1 MTAGIRAAVTRV
13 APSRRGTAPRW
24 RARGRAARIPRA
36 ARPDDGAE
44 EKDGDGRDEWV
55 GRDGRDASTSSA
67 AAATVTAV
75 ASASLLF
82 AIPAI
87 PTQLALAMATEQPAT
102 MEAPS
107 TTTATGM
114 SAARD
119 DRDRRT
125 ASRMVD
131 MFETL
136 SREDKVRVVQR
147 LMFETKSAARDRAGP
162 AGDPRGPDETDATRP
177 EGTPIVEGT
186 IETIEKP
193 SSSRSASSETDA
205 EARYVSAAERRR
217 ALLEPL
223 ASDALA
229 EMDERDGWPSTSA
242 GLPGSDLSSDS
253 IKSFQSEETKE
264 ALEVDGDEGVGA
276 FVGGALTAAVAR
288 TALVLSETAPGIF
301 QKVFQWFR
309 DAPELLEDPDARF
322 RAGSYVLVA
331 TLVAGTLVDVNQ
343 STKTDGEGGDASD
356 DGEVVGSN
364 PVKGEQGDADEG
376 DGGVE
381 MEASAVEKAGP
392 LDEVRQKTKSFQP
405 ARPDVDG
412 VLWSRSD
419 DSDLDGGVTGS
430 SSAPGVLWTRAEGDG
445 VNTNRRRRRRGG
457 GDATNRRRAAALLEI
472 DQSPVD
478 QSPDDLTDVP
488 PEAGPAPTRPS
499 PPTIGP
505 VEDENMEG
513 FRLSGRGRGQR

>member
-1 MTAGIRAAVTRV
+1 MTAGIRAPVTRV

-67 AAATVTAV
+67 AAATVAAV

-87 PTQLALAMATEQPAT
+87 PAQLALAMATEQPAT

-107 TTTATGM
+107 TTTAIGM

-136 SREDKVRVVQR
+136 SREDKVRVVER
-147 LMFETKSAARDRAGP
+147 LMFETESAARDRAGP
-162 AGDPRGPDETDATRP
+162 AGDDRGPDETDATRP
-177 EGTPIVEGT
+177 EGTPIDEGT

-229 EMDERDGWPSTSA
+229 EMDERDGWPSTKA
-242 GLPGSDLSSDS
+242 KLPGSDPASSDS

-343 STKTDGEGGDASD
+343 STKTDGEGGDAENP
-356 DGEVVGSN
+356 EVVGSN
-364 PVKGEQGDADEG
+364 PVKGETGDADEG

-381 MEASAVEKAGP
+381 MEASAVEKAGG
-392 LDEVRQKTKSFQP
+392 EVRRQKTKSFQP

-419 DSDLDGGVTGS
+419 DSDLDVGGTGS
-430 SSAPGVLWTRAEGDG
+430 SSTPGVLWTRAEGDG

-457 GDATNRRRAAALLEI
+457 GDATNRRRAAALLE
-472 DQSPVD
+472 VD

-499 PPTIGP
+499 SPTIGP

>member
-1 MTAGIRAAVTRV
+1 MTAGIRAPVTRV

-55 GRDGRDASTSSA
+55 GRDGSDASTSSA
-67 AAATVTAV
+67 AAATVAAV

-87 PTQLALAMATEQPAT
+87 PAQQLALAMATEQPAT
-102 MEAPS
+102 MEASS

-114 SAARD
+114 STARD

-136 SREDKVRVVQR
+136 SREDKVRVVER
-147 LMFETKSAARDRAGP
+147 LMFETESAARDRAGP
-162 AGDPRGPDETDATRP
+162 AADPRGPDETDATRP
-177 EGTPIVEGT
+177 EGTPIDEGT

-223 ASDALA
+223 ASEALA
-229 EMDERDGWPSTSA
+229 EMDERDGWPSTKA
-242 GLPGSDLSSDS
+242 GLPESDPASSDS

-288 TALVLSETAPGIF
+288 TALVLSETAPGVF

-343 STKTDGEGGDASD
+343 STKTDGEGDDASD

-381 MEASAVEKAGP
+381 MEASAVEEAGG
-392 LDEVRQKTKSFQP
+392 EVRRQKTKSFQP
-405 ARPDVDG
+405 ARPDADG

-419 DSDLDGGVTGS
+419 DSDLDGGGTGS

-478 QSPDDLTDVP
+478 ETDVP

>member
-1 MTAGIRAAVTRV
+1 MTAGIRAPVTRV

-44 EKDGDGRDEWV
+44 EKDGDGRDAWV
-55 GRDGRDASTSSA
+55 GRDGRDASASSA
-67 AAATVTAV
+67 AAATGAAVASAATVVAV

-87 PTQLALAMATEQPAT
+87 PAQQLALAMATEQPAT

-136 SREDKVRVVQR
+136 SREDKVRVVER
-147 LMFETKSAARDRAGP
+147 LMFETESAARDRAGP
-162 AGDPRGPDETDATRP
+162 AADPRGPDETDARGRP
-177 EGTPIVEGT
+177 EGTPIDEET

-193 SSSRSASSETDA
+193 SSGSSASSETDA

-242 GLPGSDLSSDS
+242 G
-253 IKSFQSEETKE
+253 
-264 ALEVDGDEGVGA
+264 
-276 FVGGALTAAVAR
+276 
-288 TALVLSETAPGIF
+288 
-301 QKVFQWFR
+301 
-309 DAPELLEDPDARF
+309 
-322 RAGSYVLVA
+322 
-331 TLVAGTLVDVNQ
+331 
-343 STKTDGEGGDASD
+343 
-356 DGEVVGSN
+356 
-364 PVKGEQGDADEG
+364 
-376 DGGVE
+376 
-381 MEASAVEKAGP
+381 
-392 LDEVRQKTKSFQP
+392 
-405 ARPDVDG
+405 RPC
-412 VLWSRSD
+412 
-419 DSDLDGGVTGS
+419 
-430 SSAPGVLWTRAEGDG
+430 
-445 VNTNRRRRRRGG
+445 RRR
-457 GDATNRRRAAALLEI
+457 
-472 DQSPVD
+472 
-478 QSPDDLTDVP
+478 
-488 PEAGPAPTRPS
+488 
-499 PPTIGP
+499 
-505 VEDENMEG
+505 
-513 FRLSGRGRGQR
+513 

>member
-1 MTAGIRAAVTRV
+1 MTAGIRAPVTRV

-55 GRDGRDASTSSA
+55 GRDGSDASTSSA
-67 AAATVTAV
+67 AAATVAAV

-87 PTQLALAMATEQPAT
+87 PAQQLALAMATEQPAT
-102 MEAPS
+102 MEASS

-114 SAARD
+114 STARD

-136 SREDKVRVVQR
+136 SREDKVRVVER
-147 LMFETKSAARDRAGP
+147 LMFETESAARDRAGP
-162 AGDPRGPDETDATRP
+162 AADPRGPDETDATRP
-177 EGTPIVEGT
+177 EGTPIDEGT

-242 GLPGSDLSSDS
+242 GLPESDLSTSS
-253 IKSFQSEETKE
+253 SKSFQSEETKTK
-264 ALEVDGDEGVGA
+264 EVDGDEGVGA

-288 TALVLSETAPGIF
+288 TALVLSETAPGVF

-343 STKTDGEGGDASD
+343 STKTDGEGDDASD

-405 ARPDVDG
+405 ARPDTNG

-419 DSDLDGGVTGS
+419 VSDLDGGGTGS
-430 SSAPGVLWTRAEGDG
+430 SSTPGVLWTRAEGDG
-445 VNTNRRRRRRGG
+445 VNTNRRRRRKGG
-457 GDATNRRRAAALLEI
+457 GDATNRRRAAALLEV

-478 QSPDDLTDVP
+478 ETDVP

-499 PPTIGP
+499 SPTIGP

>member
-1 MTAGIRAAVTRV
+1 MTAGIRAPVTRV

-67 AAATVTAV
+67 AAATVAAV

-87 PTQLALAMATEQPAT
+87 PAQQLALAMATEQPAT
-102 MEAPS
+102 MEASS

-114 SAARD
+114 STARD

-136 SREDKVRVVQR
+136 SREDKVRVVER
-147 LMFETKSAARDRAGP
+147 LMFETESAARDRAGP
-162 AGDPRGPDETDATRP
+162 AADPRGPDETDATRP
-177 EGTPIVEGT
+177 EGTPIDEGT

-223 ASDALA
+223 ASEALA

-242 GLPGSDLSSDS
+242 GLPESDPASSDS

-288 TALVLSETAPGIF
+288 TALVLSETAPGVF

-381 MEASAVEKAGP
+381 MEASAVERRDP
-392 LDEVRQKTKSFQP
+392 
-405 ARPDVDG
+405 
-412 VLWSRSD
+412 
-419 DSDLDGGVTGS
+419 
-430 SSAPGVLWTRAEGDG
+430 WTRCDKKPKVSNPRVPTQTACCGREVTIQTSMAVVPVRLPRPGCCG
-445 VNTNRRRRRRGG
+445 RARRETG
-457 GDATNRRRAAALLEI
+457 
-472 DQSPVD
+472 
-478 QSPDDLTDVP
+478 
-488 PEAGPAPTRPS
+488 
-499 PPTIGP
+499 
-505 VEDENMEG
+505 
-513 FRLSGRGRGQR
+513 

>member
-1 MTAGIRAAVTRV
+1 MTAGIRAPVTRV

-55 GRDGRDASTSSA
+55 GRDGSDASTSSA
-67 AAATVTAV
+67 AAATVAAV

-87 PTQLALAMATEQPAT
+87 PAQQLALAMATEQPAT
-102 MEAPS
+102 MEASS

-114 SAARD
+114 STARD

-136 SREDKVRVVQR
+136 SREDKVRVVER
-147 LMFETKSAARDRAGP
+147 LMFETESAARDRAGP
-162 AGDPRGPDETDATRP
+162 AADPRGPDETDATRP
-177 EGTPIVEGT
+177 EGTPIDEGT

-229 EMDERDGWPSTSA
+229 EMDERDGWPSTKA
-242 GLPGSDLSSDS
+242 GLPESDPASSDS

-288 TALVLSETAPGIF
+288 TALVLSETAPGVF

-343 STKTDGEGGDASD
+343 STKTDGEGDDASD

-381 MEASAVEKAGP
+381 MEASAVEEAGG
-392 LDEVRQKTKSFQP
+392 EVRRQKTKSFQP
-405 ARPDVDG
+405 ARPDADG

-419 DSDLDGGVTGS
+419 DSDLDGGGTGS

-478 QSPDDLTDVP
+478 ETDVP

>member
-1 MTAGIRAAVTRV
+1 MTAGIRAPVTRV

-24 RARGRAARIPRA
+24 RAHGRAARIPRA

-44 EKDGDGRDEWV
+44 EKDGDGRDAWV

-67 AAATVTAV
+67 AAATVAAV

-87 PTQLALAMATEQPAT
+87 PAQQLALAMATEQPAT

-136 SREDKVRVVQR
+136 SREDKVRVVEK
-147 LMFETKSAARDRAGP
+147 LMFETESAARDRAGP

-177 EGTPIVEGT
+177 EGTPIDEGT

-193 SSSRSASSETDA
+193 SSGSSASSETDA

-242 GLPGSDLSSDS
+242 ERPESDPASSDS

-276 FVGGALTAAVAR
+276 FVGGALTAALAR
-288 TALVLSETAPGIF
+288 TALVLSETAPDVF

-364 PVKGEQGDADEG
+364 PVKGEKGDAGEG

-405 ARPDVDG
+405 ARPDADG

-419 DSDLDGGVTGS
+419 DSDLDGGGTGS
-430 SSAPGVLWTRAEGDG
+430 SSTPGVLWTRAEGDG

-457 GDATNRRRAAALLEI
+457 GDATNRRRAAALLE
-472 DQSPVD
+472 VD

>member
-1 MTAGIRAAVTRV
+1 MTAGIRAPVTRV

-67 AAATVTAV
+67 AAATVAAV

-87 PTQLALAMATEQPAT
+87 PAQQLALAMATEQPAT

-119 DRDRRT
+119 DRDRRDRRT

-136 SREDKVRVVQR
+136 SREDKVRVVER
-147 LMFETKSAARDRAGP
+147 LMFETESAARDRAGP
-162 AGDPRGPDETDATRP
+162 AADPRGPDETDATRP
-177 EGTPIVEGT
+177 EGTPIDEG
-186 IETIEKP
+186 TIEKP

-242 GLPGSDLSSDS
+242 ERPGSDPASSDS

-264 ALEVDGDEGVGA
+264 ALEVNGDEGVGA

-288 TALVLSETAPGIF
+288 TALNLSETASGVF

-343 STKTDGEGGDASD
+343 STKTDGEGDDASD

-405 ARPDVDG
+405 ARPDTNG

-419 DSDLDGGVTGS
+419 DSDLDGGGTGS
-430 SSAPGVLWTRAEGDG
+430 SSTPGVLWTRAEGDG
-445 VNTNRRRRRRGG
+445 VNTNRRRRRKGG
-457 GDATNRRRAAALLEI
+457 GDATNRRRAAALLEV

-478 QSPDDLTDVP
+478 ETDVP

-499 PPTIGP
+499 SPTIGP

>member
-55 GRDGRDASTSSA
+55 GRDGSDDASSSA

-147 LMFETKSAARDRAGP
+147 LMFETQSAARDRAGP
-162 AGDPRGPDETDATRP
+162 AGDPRGP
-177 EGTPIVEGT
+177 
-186 IETIEKP
+186 
-193 SSSRSASSETDA
+193 SRRS
-205 EARYVSAAERRR
+205 
-217 ALLEPL
+217 
-223 ASDALA
+223 
-229 EMDERDGWPSTSA
+229 
-242 GLPGSDLSSDS
+242 GS
-253 IKSFQSEETKE
+253 
-264 ALEVDGDEGVGA
+264 
-276 FVGGALTAAVAR
+276 R
-288 TALVLSETAPGIF
+288 T
-301 QKVFQWFR
+301 
-309 DAPELLEDPDARF
+309 
-322 RAGSYVLVA
+322 
-331 TLVAGTLVDVNQ
+331 
-343 STKTDGEGGDASD
+343 
-356 DGEVVGSN
+356 
-364 PVKGEQGDADEG
+364 
-376 DGGVE
+376 
-381 MEASAVEKAGP
+381 
-392 LDEVRQKTKSFQP
+392 
-405 ARPDVDG
+405 
-412 VLWSRSD
+412 
-419 DSDLDGGVTGS
+419 
-430 SSAPGVLWTRAEGDG
+430 
-445 VNTNRRRRRRGG
+445 
-457 GDATNRRRAAALLEI
+457 
-472 DQSPVD
+472 
-478 QSPDDLTDVP
+478 
-488 PEAGPAPTRPS
+488 
-499 PPTIGP
+499 
-505 VEDENMEG
+505 
-513 FRLSGRGRGQR
+513 

>member
-1 MTAGIRAAVTRV
+1 MTAGIRAPVTRV

-24 RARGRAARIPRA
+24 RAGGRAARIPRA

-55 GRDGRDASTSSA
+55 GRDGSDASTSSA
-67 AAATVTAV
+67 AAATVAAV

-87 PTQLALAMATEQPAT
+87 PAQQLALAMATEQPAT
-102 MEAPS
+102 MEASS

-114 SAARD
+114 STARD

-136 SREDKVRVVQR
+136 SREDKVRVVER
-147 LMFETKSAARDRAGP
+147 LMFETESAARDRAGP
-162 AGDPRGPDETDATRP
+162 AADPRGPDETDATRP
-177 EGTPIVEGT
+177 EGTPIDEGT

-242 GLPGSDLSSDS
+242 GLPESDPASSDS

-264 ALEVDGDEGVGA
+264 ALEADGDEGVGA

-288 TALVLSETAPGIF
+288 TALVLSETAPGVF

-343 STKTDGEGGDASD
+343 STKTDGEGDDASD

-381 MEASAVEKAGP
+381 MEASAVEEAGG
-392 LDEVRQKTKSFQP
+392 EVRRQKTKSFQP
-405 ARPDVDG
+405 ARPDADG

-419 DSDLDGGVTGS
+419 DSDLDGGGTGS

-478 QSPDDLTDVP
+478 ETDVP

>member
-1 MTAGIRAAVTRV
+1 MTAGIRAPVTRV

-24 RARGRAARIPRA
+24 RAHGRAARIPRA

-44 EKDGDGRDEWV
+44 EKAGDGRDEWV

-67 AAATVTAV
+67 AAATVAAV

-87 PTQLALAMATEQPAT
+87 PAQQLALAMATEQPAT

-119 DRDRRT
+119 DRDRRDRRT

-136 SREDKVRVVQR
+136 SREDKVRVVER
-147 LMFETKSAARDRAGP
+147 LMFETESAARDRAGP

-177 EGTPIVEGT
+177 EGTPIDEGT

-242 GLPGSDLSSDS
+242 ERPESDPASSDS

-276 FVGGALTAAVAR
+276 FVGGALTAALAR
-288 TALVLSETAPGIF
+288 TALVLSETAPDVF

-356 DGEVVGSN
+356 DGEVIGSN
-364 PVKGEQGDADEG
+364 PVKGETGDADEG

-405 ARPDVDG
+405 ARPDADG

-419 DSDLDGGVTGS
+419 DSDLDGGGTGS
-430 SSAPGVLWTRAEGDG
+430 SSTPGVLWTRAEGDG

-457 GDATNRRRAAALLEI
+457 GDATNRRRAAALLE
-472 DQSPVD
+472 VD

>member
-1 MTAGIRAAVTRV
+1 MTAGIRAPVTRV

-44 EKDGDGRDEWV
+44 EKDGDGRDECV

-67 AAATVTAV
+67 AAATVAAV

-87 PTQLALAMATEQPAT
+87 PAQQLALAMATEQPAT

-136 SREDKVRVVQR
+136 SREDKVRVVER
-147 LMFETKSAARDRAGP
+147 LMFETESAARDRAGP

-177 EGTPIVEGT
+177 EGTPIDE
-186 IETIEKP
+186 EPIEKP

-242 GLPGSDLSSDS
+242 GLPESDLSTSS
-253 IKSFQSEETKE
+253 SKSFQSEETKTK
-264 ALEVDGDEGVGA
+264 EVDGDEGVGA

-288 TALVLSETAPGIF
+288 TALTLSETAPDVF

-343 STKTDGEGGDASD
+343 STETDGEGGDASD

-364 PVKGEQGDADEG
+364 PVKGEKGDADEG

-381 MEASAVEKAGP
+381 MEASAVEDAGGG
-392 LDEVRQKTKSFQP
+392 EVRQKTKSFQP
-405 ARPDVDG
+405 ARPDADG
-412 VLWSRSD
+412 ALWSRSD
-419 DSDLDGGVTGS
+419 DSDLNVGGTGS
-430 SSAPGVLWTRAEGDG
+430 SSTPGLLWTRAEGDG
-445 VNTNRRRRRRGG
+445 VNPNRRRRRRGG
-457 GDATNRRRAAALLEI
+457 GDATNRRRAAALLE
-472 DQSPVD
+472 VD

-499 PPTIGP
+499 SPTIGP

>member
-1 MTAGIRAAVTRV
+1 
-13 APSRRGTAPRW
+13 
-24 RARGRAARIPRA
+24 
-36 ARPDDGAE
+36 
-44 EKDGDGRDEWV
+44 
-55 GRDGRDASTSSA
+55 
-67 AAATVTAV
+67 
-75 ASASLLF
+75 
-82 AIPAI
+82 
-87 PTQLALAMATEQPAT
+87 
-102 MEAPS
+102 
-107 TTTATGM
+107 
-114 SAARD
+114 
-119 DRDRRT
+119 
-125 ASRMVD
+125 
-131 MFETL
+131 
-136 SREDKVRVVQR
+136 
-147 LMFETKSAARDRAGP
+147 
-162 AGDPRGPDETDATRP
+162 
-177 EGTPIVEGT
+177 
-186 IETIEKP
+186 
-193 SSSRSASSETDA
+193 
-205 EARYVSAAERRR
+205 
-217 ALLEPL
+217 
-223 ASDALA
+223 
-229 EMDERDGWPSTSA
+229 MDERDGWPSTKA
-242 GLPGSDLSSDS
+242 ELLESDPASSDS

-264 ALEVDGDEGVGA
+264 ALEVDRDEGVGA

-288 TALVLSETAPGIF
+288 TALVLSETAPGVF

-356 DGEVVGSN
+356 DGEVIGSN
-364 PVKGEQGDADEG
+364 PVKGEKGDADEG

-405 ARPDVDG
+405 ARPDADG

-419 DSDLDGGVTGS
+419 DSDLDGGGTGS

-457 GDATNRRRAAALLEI
+457 GDATNRRRAAALLE
-472 DQSPVD
+472 VD

-499 PPTIGP
+499 SPTIGP